1 MNYFLVISTKNLDEK
16 QIRFMIEN
24 CWVDLN
30 LKSSIVDKIVNK
42 KTYLT
47 LLDNKL
53 ERKQRRRE
61 QKKRRE
67 EAKKE
72 VD

>member
-1 MNYFLVISTKNLDEK
+1 MDEK